1 MRPTKAM
8 VSFATMAKMLVLG
21 WLRHFERT
29 FFNLILKHFGGS
41 RFQAPKTFEQVLECY
56 SVE

>member
-1 MRPTKAM
+1 M
-8 VSFATMAKMLVLG
+8 VSFATMAKTLVLG